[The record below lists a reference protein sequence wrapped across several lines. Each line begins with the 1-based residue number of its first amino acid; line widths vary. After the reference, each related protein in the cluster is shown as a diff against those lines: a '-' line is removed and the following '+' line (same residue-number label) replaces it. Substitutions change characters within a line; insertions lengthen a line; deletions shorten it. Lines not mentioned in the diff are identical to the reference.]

1 MVWSYPSTTVEAV
14 VLKLG
19 ELDYLDADCGIK
31 YKKKFIGPVLCLIFV
46 YTVTYRCRF
55 QL

>member
-19 ELDYLDADCGIK
+19 ELDYLDADCGVK
-31 YKKKFIGPVLCLIFV
+31 YKKYFLLGLC
-46 YTVTYRCRF
+46 CA
-55 QL
+55 